1 MHGARSWPGKTW
13 RAAIIMIAALG
24 GCADKSQPAR
34 RIAGADPERGLE
46 LIRAAGCAAC
56 HTVPGI
62 DWPRGAVGGPLEGFG
77 ARPLIAG
84 RFPNQPGVLIA
95 WLRDAPSLSPQTAMP
110 PTALSE
116 AEARDVAAYLYGLHE
131 R

>member
-1 MHGARSWPGKTW
+1 MHGATRGPGKSW
-13 RAAIIMIAALG
+13 RAAFLMIAVVG
-24 GCADKSQPAR
+24 GCTDKSQPAR
-34 RIAGADPERGLE
+34 QIAGADPERGLE
-46 LIRAAGCAAC
+46 LIREAGCAAC

-62 DWPRGAVGGPLEGFG
+62 DWPRGAVAGPLKGFG

-84 RFPNQPGVLIA
+84 RFPNQPGVLIV
-95 WLRDAPSLSPQTAMP
+95 WLRDAPSLSPNTAMP

-116 AEARDVAAYLYGLHE
+116 AEARDVAAYLYGLDE